1 MRNPGKSLTMTL
13 ALALSLAAA
22 APLAVDAQASAAK
35 IVRLHDVSGGS
46 VQAPDALFPEFRLR
60 AQFSM
65 LEPNGAIVNQDVE
78 KTSLKFVNQVFAGT
92 AGKLTGDWS
101 VSLLVDTSQTL
112 AVGNG
117 AADFKKA
124 TDALSKQVDRAGDS
138 AFMSL
143 ITFDDSPRIVQDLGK
158 DREELKKK
166 LTTGIFAKGSGKSC
180 LNQGLFEAVRRVKDL
195 PTRRAVFVLTASQDT
210 CETPSAQSVIDLARQ
225 NKVQIYAVGLDG
237 YTISKAALERFTEPT
252 GGLAL
257 MTNAGEA
264 IITIGNQMSLL
275 ANQWET
281 AYAFFPAKGAQTA
294 EMNLTLKDGSL
305 VSRTLAFEVDRDF
318 FPPPKIALKGEV
330 QTLSAGLV
338 FNLDITTKDKIK
350 RVETRVTNKR
360 TAAEVYRE
368 SLTDFAPSNTIKPA
382 KLENGLE
389 YILTVIAFDDQ
400 NRPISTDQREFAFK
414 PPEFLL
420 AIERV
425 EAPTFIGTGPAA
437 SNFSVTVRA
446 SNPQAVTRYQ
456 LFLENTNANNSVV
469 VASEV
474 FLQAGS
480 PLLIPAKDLAPGTY
494 VVRVRA
500 FASDQ
505 ALGGEAAR
513 SAPVVFAPPSGMDV
527 FMRQVRDNPVLLI
540 ALVGAVLLA
549 VVVLVAVNV
558 MARNRSN
565 RADKVV
571 EAALPVN
578 PRRAA
583 PASAE
588 PQVAA
593 VPQFAPPPPPG
604 APAGFP
610 PAQPAYSAPP
620 PAMPSVPPMSQQVRA
635 ASQPTAIL
643 TLKNATTAW
652 EGRISQ
658 ASYSVGRAADNNG
671 VLPVDGTSGVSSRH
685 LVISHDQAG
694 WHVTDLSRNGT
705 SINGQRIPP
714 NLAVSLP
721 NGAVLGLGP
730 TIRVEFRSLS

>member
-1 MRNPGKSLTMTL
+1 MRNPGKTLTMTL
-13 ALALSLAAA
+13 ALALAVA
-22 APLAVDAQASAAK
+22 APLSVEAQATATK
-35 IVRLHDVSGGS
+35 LVRLHDVSGGS
-46 VQAPDALFPEFRLR
+46 VQAPEALFPEFRLR

-65 LEPNGAIVNQDVE
+65 LEPNGAIVNQDIE

-101 VSLLVDTSQTL
+101 VSLLVDTSQTM
-112 AVGNG
+112 ASGNG

-124 TDALSKQVDRAGDS
+124 TDALSKQIDRAGDS
-138 AFMSL
+138 AFLSL
-143 ITFDDSPRIVQDLGK
+143 ITFDDSPRIVQDLAK

-305 VSRTLAFEVDRDF
+305 VSRTLSFEVDRDY

-414 PPEFLL
+414 PPEFVL

-425 EAPTFIGTGPAA
+425 EPPTFVGTGPAA
-437 SNFSVTVRA
+437 SSFSVTVRA

-456 LFLENTNANNSVV
+456 LYLENTNANNAVI

-474 FLQAGS
+474 FLQSDS
-480 PLLIPAKDLAPGTY
+480 PLLIPTKDLAPGTY

-513 SAPVVFAPPSGMDV
+513 SAPVAFAPPSGMDI
-527 FMRQVRDNPVLLI
+527 FMRQARDNPILLI
-540 ALVGAVLLA
+540 GLLGAVLLA
-549 VVVLVAVNV
+549 VVVLVTVNL
-558 MARNRSN
+558 MARNRSL
-565 RADKVV
+565 RAEKVV

-578 PRRAA
+578 PRRSA
-583 PASAE
+583 PVSAE

-593 VPQFAPPPPPG
+593 VPQFAPPPP
-604 APAGFP
+604 AGYP
-610 PAQPAYSAPP
+610 PPQSAYAAAP
-620 PAMPSVPPMSQQVRA
+620 PAMPSAPPMSQQVRA
-635 ASQPTAIL
+635 GGQPTAIL
-643 TLKNATTAW
+643 TLKNAATGW

-658 ASYSVGRAADNNG
+658 ASYTVGRAADNNG

-685 LVISHDQAG
+685 LLITHDQAG
-694 WHVTDLSRNGT
+694 WHITDLSRNGT
-705 SINGQRIPP
+705 TINGQRIPP
-714 NLAVSLP
+714 NQAVPLP
-721 NGAVLGLGP
+721 NGVVLGLGP
-730 TIRVEFRSLS
+730 TIKVEFRSLS

>member
-1 MRNPGKSLTMTL
+1 MRNPGKTLTMTL
-13 ALALSLAAA
+13 ALALAVA
-22 APLAVDAQASAAK
+22 APLAVEAQATATK
-35 IVRLHDVSGGS
+35 LVRLHDVSGGS
-46 VQAPDALFPEFRLR
+46 VQAPEALFPEFRLR

-65 LEPNGAIVNQDVE
+65 LEPNGAIVNQDIE

-101 VSLLVDTSQTL
+101 VSLLVDTSQTM
-112 AVGNG
+112 ASGNG

-124 TDALSKQVDRAGDS
+124 TDALSKQIDRAGDS
-138 AFMSL
+138 AFLSL
-143 ITFDDSPRIVQDLGK
+143 ITFDDSPRIVQDLAK

-305 VSRTLAFEVDRDF
+305 VSRTLSFDVDRDY

-414 PPEFLL
+414 PPEFVL

-425 EAPTFIGTGPAA
+425 EPPTFIGTGPAA
-437 SNFSVTVRA
+437 SSFSVTVRA

-456 LFLENTNANNSVV
+456 LYLENTNANNAVI

-474 FLQAGS
+474 FLQSDS
-480 PLLIPAKDLAPGTY
+480 PLLIPTKDLTPGTY

-513 SAPVVFAPPSGMDV
+513 SAPVAFAPPSGMDI
-527 FMRQVRDNPVLLI
+527 FMRQARDNPILLI
-540 ALVGAVLLA
+540 GLLGAVLLA
-549 VVVLVAVNV
+549 VVVLVTVNL
-558 MARNRSN
+558 MARNRSL
-565 RADKVV
+565 RAEKVV

-578 PRRAA
+578 PRRSA
-583 PASAE
+583 PVSAE

-593 VPQFAPPPPPG
+593 VPQFAPPPP
-604 APAGFP
+604 AGYP
-610 PAQPAYSAPP
+610 PPQSAYAAAP
-620 PAMPSVPPMSQQVRA
+620 PAMPSAPPMSQQVRA
-635 ASQPTAIL
+635 GGQPTAIL
-643 TLKNATTAW
+643 TLKNAATGW

-658 ASYSVGRAADNNG
+658 PSYTVGRAADNNG

-685 LVISHDQAG
+685 LLITHDQAG
-694 WHVTDLSRNGT
+694 WHITDLSRNGT
-705 SINGQRIPP
+705 TINGQRIPP
-714 NLAVSLP
+714 NQAVPLP
-721 NGAVLGLGP
+721 NGVVLGLGP
-730 TIRVEFRSLS
+730 TIKVEFRSLS

>member
-1 MRNPGKSLTMTL
+1 MRNPGKTLTMTL
-13 ALALSLAAA
+13 ALALAVA
-22 APLAVDAQASAAK
+22 APLSVEAQATATK
-35 IVRLHDVSGGS
+35 LVRLHDVSGGS
-46 VQAPDALFPEFRLR
+46 VQAPEALFPEFRLR

-65 LEPNGAIVNQDVE
+65 LEPNGAIVNQDIE

-101 VSLLVDTSQTL
+101 VSLLVDTSQTM
-112 AVGNG
+112 ASGNG

-124 TDALSKQVDRAGDS
+124 TDALSKQIDRAGDS
-138 AFMSL
+138 AFLSL
-143 ITFDDSPRIVQDLGK
+143 ITFDDSPRIVQDLAK

-305 VSRTLAFEVDRDF
+305 VSRTLSFEVDRDY

-350 RVETRVTNKR
+350 RIETRVTNKR

-414 PPEFLL
+414 PPEFVL

-425 EAPTFIGTGPAA
+425 EPPTFVGTGPAA
-437 SNFSVTVRA
+437 SSFSVTVRA

-456 LFLENTNANNSVV
+456 LYLENTNANNAVI

-474 FLQAGS
+474 FLQSDS
-480 PLLIPAKDLAPGTY
+480 PLLIPTKDLAPGTY

-513 SAPVVFAPPSGMDV
+513 SAPVAFAPPSGMDI
-527 FMRQVRDNPVLLI
+527 FMRQARDNPILLI
-540 ALVGAVLLA
+540 GLLGAVLLA
-549 VVVLVAVNV
+549 VVVLVTVNL
-558 MARNRSN
+558 MARNRSL
-565 RADKVV
+565 RAEKVV

-578 PRRAA
+578 PRRSA
-583 PASAE
+583 PVSAE

-593 VPQFAPPPPPG
+593 VPQFAPPPP
-604 APAGFP
+604 AGYP
-610 PAQPAYSAPP
+610 PPQSAYAAAP
-620 PAMPSVPPMSQQVRA
+620 PAMPSAPPMSQQVRA
-635 ASQPTAIL
+635 GGQPTAIL
-643 TLKNATTAW
+643 TLKNAATGW

-658 ASYSVGRAADNNG
+658 ASYTVGRAADNNG

-685 LVISHDQAG
+685 LLITHDQAG
-694 WHVTDLSRNGT
+694 WHITDLSRNGT
-705 SINGQRIPP
+705 TINGQRIPS
-714 NLAVSLP
+714 NQAVPLP
-721 NGAVLGLGP
+721 NGVVLGLGP
-730 TIRVEFRSLS
+730 TIKVEFRSLS

>member
-1 MRNPGKSLTMTL
+1 MRNPGKTLTMTL
-13 ALALSLAAA
+13 ALALAVA
-22 APLAVDAQASAAK
+22 APLSVEAQATATK
-35 IVRLHDVSGGS
+35 LVRLHDVSGGS
-46 VQAPDALFPEFRLR
+46 VQAPEALFPEFRLR

-65 LEPNGAIVNQDVE
+65 LEPNGAIVNQDIE

-101 VSLLVDTSQTL
+101 VSLLVDTSQTM
-112 AVGNG
+112 ASGTG

-124 TDALSKQVDRAGDS
+124 TDALSKQIDRAGDS
-138 AFMSL
+138 AFLSL
-143 ITFDDSPRIVQDLGK
+143 ITFDDSPRIVQDLAK

-305 VSRTLAFEVDRDF
+305 VSRTLSFEVDRDY

-414 PPEFLL
+414 PPEFVL

-425 EAPTFIGTGPAA
+425 EPPTFVGTGPAA
-437 SNFSVTVRA
+437 SSFSVTVRA

-456 LFLENTNANNSVV
+456 LYLENTNANNAVI

-474 FLQAGS
+474 FLQSDS
-480 PLLIPAKDLAPGTY
+480 PLLIPTKDLAPGTY

-513 SAPVVFAPPSGMDV
+513 SAPVAFAPPSGMDI
-527 FMRQVRDNPVLLI
+527 FMRQARDNPILLI
-540 ALVGAVLLA
+540 GLLGAVLLA
-549 VVVLVAVNV
+549 VVVLVTVNL
-558 MARNRSN
+558 MARNRSL
-565 RADKVV
+565 RAEKVV

-578 PRRAA
+578 PRRSA
-583 PASAE
+583 PVSAE

-593 VPQFAPPPPPG
+593 VPQFAPPPP
-604 APAGFP
+604 AGYP
-610 PAQPAYSAPP
+610 PPQSAYAAAP
-620 PAMPSVPPMSQQVRA
+620 PAMPSAPPMSQQVRA
-635 ASQPTAIL
+635 GGQPTAIL
-643 TLKNATTAW
+643 TLKNAATGW

-658 ASYSVGRAADNNG
+658 ASYTVGRAADNNG

-685 LVISHDQAG
+685 LLITHDQAG
-694 WHVTDLSRNGT
+694 WHITDLSRNGT
-705 SINGQRIPP
+705 TINGQRIPP
-714 NLAVSLP
+714 NQAVPLP
-721 NGAVLGLGP
+721 NGVVLGLGP
-730 TIRVEFRSLS
+730 TIKVEFRSLS

>member
-1 MRNPGKSLTMTL
+1 MRNPGKTLTMTL
-13 ALALSLAAA
+13 ALALAVA
-22 APLAVDAQASAAK
+22 APLSVEAQATATK
-35 IVRLHDVSGGS
+35 LVRLHDVSGGS
-46 VQAPDALFPEFRLR
+46 VQAPEALFPEFRLR

-65 LEPNGAIVNQDVE
+65 LEPNGAIVNQDIE

-101 VSLLVDTSQTL
+101 VSLLVDTSQTM
-112 AVGNG
+112 ASGNG

-124 TDALSKQVDRAGDS
+124 TDALSKQIDRAGDS
-138 AFMSL
+138 AFLSL
-143 ITFDDSPRIVQDLGK
+143 ITFDDSPRIVQDLAK

-210 CETPSAQSVIDLARQ
+210 CESPSAQSVIDLARQ

-305 VSRTLAFEVDRDF
+305 VSRTLSFEVDRDY

-414 PPEFLL
+414 PPEFVL

-425 EAPTFIGTGPAA
+425 EPPTFVGTGPAA
-437 SNFSVTVRA
+437 SSFSVTVRA

-456 LFLENTNANNSVV
+456 LYLENTNANNAVI

-474 FLQAGS
+474 FLQSDS
-480 PLLIPAKDLAPGTY
+480 PLLIPTKDLAPGTY

-513 SAPVVFAPPSGMDV
+513 SAPVAFAPPSGMDI
-527 FMRQVRDNPVLLI
+527 FMRQARDNPILLI
-540 ALVGAVLLA
+540 GLLGAVLLA
-549 VVVLVAVNV
+549 VVVLVTVNL
-558 MARNRSN
+558 MARNRSL
-565 RADKVV
+565 RAEKVV

-578 PRRAA
+578 PRRSA
-583 PASAE
+583 PVSAE

-593 VPQFAPPPPPG
+593 VPQFAPPPP
-604 APAGFP
+604 AGYP
-610 PAQPAYSAPP
+610 PPQSAYAAAP
-620 PAMPSVPPMSQQVRA
+620 PAMPSAPPMSQQVRA
-635 ASQPTAIL
+635 GGQPTAIL
-643 TLKNATTAW
+643 TLKNAATGW

-658 ASYSVGRAADNNG
+658 ASYTVGRAADNNG

-685 LVISHDQAG
+685 LLITHDQAG
-694 WHVTDLSRNGT
+694 WHITDLSRNGT
-705 SINGQRIPP
+705 TINGQRIPP
-714 NLAVSLP
+714 NQAVPLP
-721 NGAVLGLGP
+721 NGVVLGLGP
-730 TIRVEFRSLS
+730 TIKVEFRSLS

>member
-1 MRNPGKSLTMTL
+1 MRNPGKTLTMTL
-13 ALALSLAAA
+13 ALALAVA
-22 APLAVDAQASAAK
+22 APLAVEAQATATK
-35 IVRLHDVSGGS
+35 LVRLHDVSGGS
-46 VQAPDALFPEFRLR
+46 VQAPEALFPEFRLR

-65 LEPNGAIVNQDVE
+65 LEPNGAIVNQDIE

-101 VSLLVDTSQTL
+101 VSLLVDTSQTM
-112 AVGNG
+112 ASGNG

-124 TDALSKQVDRAGDS
+124 TDALSKQIDRAGDS
-138 AFMSL
+138 AFLSL
-143 ITFDDSPRIVQDLGK
+143 ITFDDSPRIVQDLAK

-305 VSRTLAFEVDRDF
+305 VSRTLSFEVDRDY

-414 PPEFLL
+414 PPEFVL

-425 EAPTFIGTGPAA
+425 EPPTFIGTGPAA
-437 SNFSVTVRA
+437 SSFSVTVRA

-456 LFLENTNANNSVV
+456 LYLENTNANNAVI

-474 FLQAGS
+474 FLQSDS
-480 PLLIPAKDLAPGTY
+480 PLLIPTKDLTPGTY

-513 SAPVVFAPPSGMDV
+513 SAPVAFAPPSGMDI
-527 FMRQVRDNPVLLI
+527 FMRQARDNPILLI
-540 ALVGAVLLA
+540 GLLGAVLLA
-549 VVVLVAVNV
+549 VVVLVTVNL
-558 MARNRSN
+558 MARNRSL
-565 RADKVV
+565 RAEKVV

-578 PRRAA
+578 PRRSA
-583 PASAE
+583 PVSAE

-593 VPQFAPPPPPG
+593 VPQFAPPPP
-604 APAGFP
+604 AGYP
-610 PAQPAYSAPP
+610 PPQSAYAAAP
-620 PAMPSVPPMSQQVRA
+620 PAMPSAPPMSQQVRA
-635 ASQPTAIL
+635 GGQPTAIL
-643 TLKNATTAW
+643 TLKNAATGW

-658 ASYSVGRAADNNG
+658 ASYTVGRAADNNG

-685 LVISHDQAG
+685 LLITHDQAG
-694 WHVTDLSRNGT
+694 WHITDLSRNGT
-705 SINGQRIPP
+705 TINGQRIPP
-714 NLAVSLP
+714 NQAVPLP
-721 NGAVLGLGP
+721 NGVVLGLGP
-730 TIRVEFRSLS
+730 TIKVEFRSLS